1 MNSMKTF
8 MKKYNFYIFI
18 GCSLYL
24 SFFINLFNENQNFI
38 INLISIVSL
47 FFIYILARINKLFY
61 ILLTTLTLLL
71 IIYYPASLY
80 FDITKQGVFLST
92 LETNKTEA
100 FEFIHSLTLHDYL
113 IVFSSALILYLHGYI
128 PYKNNFIKNKYLA
141 AFFLIL
147 CLYTYSINDQIS
159 LNLFKI
165 YNLYENYSNELKKI
179 NDAKNK
185 PDTWNII
192 SKQPSKETIVV
203 IIGES
208 VTKKYLSV
216 YGYNENTTPFLN
228 NIPGRFFSNYISP
241 AGFTA
246 LSIPRTLAISQN
258 NIINYENNAIT
269 LAKKSGYKTY
279 WISNQGFI
287 GEHDTAIS
295 MLAAKS
301 DYTSFQTDKDYISNK
316 NDDLKLLDI
325 FNSITKNHGKKVIF
339 IHMLGSHPDFCAR
352 SKNYNVIFSSTYG
365 NNFNCY
371 LSTIHKMDYFVSN
384 IYRTLKKNRQ
394 GFSLIYFS
402 DHGLKNSSNDIH
414 KIRLIHDDTH
424 QDNFNVP
431 FFILRDNDQQ
441 HEIIDQKI
449 SGFNFLNYFAE
460 EIGITTRNLSN
471 DYNTQ
476 RKILSGGVLIPYSNL
491 ILKENIYATKK

>member
-1 MNSMKTF
+1 MMNF
-8 MKKYNFYIFI
+8 IKKYNLYIFL
-18 GCSLYL
+18 GCGLYL
-24 SFFINLFNENQNFI
+24 SFFINLFNDSQSVFSKS
-38 INLISIVSL
+38 ISIISL
-47 FFIYILARINKLFY
+47 FFVYTLARVNKLFY
-61 ILLTTLTLLL
+61 IPLVILTFLL
-71 IIYYPASLY
+71 IIYYPASIY

-92 LETNKTEA
+92 LETNKSEV
-100 FEFIHSLTLHDYL
+100 FEFISFLTLHDYL
-113 IVFSSALILYLHGYI
+113 IVIFSLFILVLHNYTTTQLHS
-128 PYKNNFIKNKYLA
+128 FIKNKYLTYI
-141 AFFLIL
+141 FLIL
-147 CLYTYSINDQIS
+147 FSYTYSINDQIS

-165 YNLYENYSNELKKI
+165 YNLYENYRNELNKI

-185 PDTWNII
+185 HDMWNII

-203 IIGES
+203 VIGES
-208 VTKKYLSV
+208 VSKKYLSV
-216 YGYNENTTPFLN
+216 YGYKDNTTPFLN
-228 NIPGRFFSNYISP
+228 NINGRFFSNYISP

-246 LSIPRTLAISQN
+246 LSIPRTLATSQN
-258 NIINYENNAIT
+258 NIINYENNAVA
-269 LAKKSGYKTY
+269 LAKKAGYKTY

-295 MLAAKS
+295 MLASKS
-301 DYTSFQTDKDYISNK
+301 DYISYQTDRDYISNK
-316 NDDLKLLDI
+316 NDDLKLLDF
-325 FNSITKNHGKKVIF
+325 FNNINKNHEKKVIF

-352 SKNYNVIFSSTYG
+352 LHNYNVVFSSTYG
-365 NNFNCY
+365 KNFNCY

-384 IYRTLKKNRQ
+384 IYRTLKENGQ

-441 HEIIDQKI
+441 HEVIDQKI

-460 EIGITTRNLSN
+460 EIGVTTRNLSN
-471 DYNTQ
+471 DHATQ
-476 RKILSGGVLIPYSNL
+476 RKILSGGMLIPYSNL